1 MEKSISTIVCPNCG
15 ANSTNHH
22 NCEYCGS
29 MLIRFIEHGI
39 TLDDSKYGK
48 NARVI
53 PGLEAALKSNLA
65 LQKNRIE
72 GHLIITQISTDIGDY
87 QIVPTSDATY
97 DLGVDNPFVN
107 KEDIGLV
114 MRVPFLVRSKDS
126 IISERERNNLSTVK
140 NLDCYKLFS
149 TIENQDGIYLLL
161 DCGGDYE
168 TAARLLSSVIYS
180 IDNPTSIKC
189 NTHCVSK
196 EQLTLDEYGMVAH
209 KKNNYAIWIS
219 VITILL
225 MVAFCIFIFT
235 ID

>member
-1 MEKSISTIVCPNCG
+1 MEKVTTIVCPNCG

-29 MLIRFIEHGI
+29 MLIRFVEHGI

-48 NARVI
+48 KAKVI
-53 PGLEAALKSNLA
+53 PGLEGALKSNLS

-72 GHLIITQISTDIGDY
+72 GHLIITEINTDIGNY

-114 MRVPFLVRSKDS
+114 MRIPFLVRSKDS
-126 IISERERNNLSTVK
+126 FISERERNNLLTVQ
-140 NLDCYKLFS
+140 NLDCYRLFS

-180 IDNPTSIKC
+180 IYNPTSITC
-189 NTHCVSK
+189 DTLCVSK
-196 EQLTLDEYGMVAH
+196 GKLTLDEYGMVTH
-209 KKNNYAIWIS
+209 KKNKYAAWVSLLIIILS
-219 VITILL
+219 VI
-225 MVAFCIFIFT
+225 FCIVMFT